1 MKKILREIESGNISR
16 KKERKKERKKQRNTQ
31 QLEKKEEICK
41 TPRFLKS
48 YFSYEKI
55 IVMYEISQETE
66 EV

>member
-16 KKERKKERKKQRNTQ
+16 KKERKKERKTQ